1 MLTPEAKTEMVE
13 RLKAASTNAFRP
25 MLDRAAAVERASGLI
40 EVARPML
47 HEAINYSTQAFAR
60 IAQTRP
66 DWIRPEAFTAPVI
79 LFRHIIET
87 TDAIEASLSNSCVDP
102 AKMMLR
108 GSFEAALGIKY
119 ICEANTDRRALAWIY
134 NNVRDRIRW
143 YTRIHDGELSDDFM
157 RDIPDEIL
165 ARVDQEL
172 GRLQRV
178 LDAPYMRDVLDEVQR
193 QEKYRRWYSLWDGPN
208 NLWELAQHLGWLD
221 DYETLY
227 RRWSSE
233 AHASGGFLKT
243 FRLDDAGKGS
253 IMPVRSPVDMESVAS
268 YARWFLL
275 DALRVLIDRFRPGEE
290 VARAEWHETMMRPLK
305 QELHGTSFT
314 FDVTPYK
321 W

>member
-1 MLTPEAKTEMVE
+1 M
-13 RLKAASTNAFRP
+13 STDGFIP
-25 MLDRAAAVERASGLI
+25 MLDRDAAVERASGLI
-40 EVARPML
+40 ALTRPIL

-60 IAQTRP
+60 IVQTRP
-66 DWIRPEAFTAPVI
+66 DWIGPEAFTAPVI

-119 ICEANTDRRALAWIY
+119 ICEANTERRALAWIY

-143 YTRIHDGELSDDFM
+143 YKAIQDGKLSHDFM
-157 RDIPDEIL
+157 QEIPSEIL
-165 ARVDQEL
+165 ARVDHEL
-172 GRLQRV
+172 ERLHKV

-193 QEKYRRWYSLWDGPN
+193 QEKYKRWYSLWNGPN
-208 NLWELAQHLGWLD
+208 SLWELARHLGWLD

-243 FRLDDAGKGS
+243 FRLDDAGNGS
-253 IMPVRSPVDMESVAS
+253 IMPVRSPVDMENVAS
-268 YARWFLL
+268 FARWFLL
-275 DALRVLIDRFRPGEE
+275 EALRVLIDRFRPGEE
-290 VARAEWHETMMRPLK
+290 IARAEWYKTTMRPLK
-305 QELHGTSFT
+305 QNLHDTSFT
-314 FDVTPYK
+314 FDITPYK